1 MVPVFRCILLL
12 FCVSIYGFLSLILC
26 ICFGVDFLR
35 VTVCHDSVTSGGAK
49 CMCSSAEELSVS
61 THDRNSETQVWF
73 YVGSPALWEALWEM
87 QSPKNWGSD
96 SGAFTALSGSQNA
109 DLVQQLRTISKPAF
123 SIGLMEIKTFL
134 QNSEGLGDL
143 TS

>member
-1 MVPVFRCILLL
+1 MHVLKRRRTLFQHMRGTPKPKCGFMRKVQRCGKCKVPKT
-12 FCVSIYGFLSLILC
+12 GALIL
-26 ICFGVDFLR
+26 VHL
-35 VTVCHDSVTSGGAK
+35 
-49 CMCSSAEELSVS
+49 
-61 THDRNSETQVWF
+61 
-73 YVGSPALWEALWEM
+73 
-87 QSPKNWGSD
+87 
-96 SGAFTALSGSQNA
+96 TALSGSQNT

>member
-1 MVPVFRCILLL
+1 
-12 FCVSIYGFLSLILC
+12 
-26 ICFGVDFLR
+26 
-35 VTVCHDSVTSGGAK
+35 
-49 CMCSSAEELSVS
+49 
-61 THDRNSETQVWF
+61 
-73 YVGSPALWEALWEM
+73 M

-96 SGAFTALSGSQNA
+96 SGAFTALSGSQNP

-134 QNSEGLGDL
+134 QNSEGLADL